1 MRLAILGGSFN
12 PVHIGHLALAD
23 AVHRLLGYDRVLLV
37 PASVPPHKELASGA
51 TAQDRLA
58 MLKLATAD
66 APFLEVEDCEI
77 ERGGV
82 SYTIDTVAYLEE
94 KYRGRLQ
101 GKIALVIGDDLVAL
115 FDTWKDAP
123 LLAERT
129 DVIVARRPAELGPV
143 NGGSA
148 DGGSATGKPAAFPY
162 RHTALD
168 NALLPISSSG
178 IREAIRLGKSW
189 RYLVPDGVY
198 RYIVEHTLY
207 ES

>member
-1 MRLAILGGSFN
+1 VRLAILGGSFN
-12 PVHIGHLALAD
+12 PVHIGHLALAET
-23 AVHRLLGYDRVLLV
+23 VHRSLGYDRILLV
-37 PASVPPHKELASGA
+37 PASVPPHKALASGA

-58 MLKLATAD
+58 MLKLATAG

-94 KYRGRLQ
+94 KYRGRLD

-115 FDTWKDAP
+115 FDTWKEAP

-129 DVIVARRPAELGPV
+129 DVIVARRPLE
-143 NGGSA
+143 GGL
-148 DGGSATGKPAAFPY
+148 PAAFPY

-168 NALLPISSSG
+168 NALLPVSSSG
-178 IREAIRLGKSW
+178 IRDAIRLGKSW